1 MSKRSTIARPTFGV
15 LAVGALVLTG
25 CASPTADNEPVESPS
40 ADSPAASS
48 APDCSSLAGS
58 TIELV
63 IPYNAGGGYD
73 ILARVIIP
81 GLENALDATVLPI
94 NKPGAGGLLAINELV
109 AASADGTQIA
119 ILNGTGAAS
128 AILAGAE
135 GPTFGFDDL
144 SYIGRVAVDDL
155 VVTTNASGEYQSWDD
170 VLESDGFRFGST
182 GRGSSDYIVANALI
196 EAFDLENA
204 EVIVGFESQAET
216 DLALIQGNVDAI
228 AGPLDSRRA
237 SILSGETTA
246 VLSFA
251 DVAPE
256 DAGDAAV
263 FSDLDLSNRATEIID
278 GIKLITAFGRPL
290 VAPAGVD
297 DETLTCLQNA
307 LAAAVED
314 PEVLEQAE
322 QTQRELAFVSGDDMV
337 SDIIPGFGVLSEDV
351 LEVLRSSY

>member
-1 MSKRSTIARPTFGV
+1 MSKKTAATRLTLGVMTIGV
-15 LAVGALVLTG
+15 LVLTG
-25 CASPTADNEPVESPS
+25 CASPSGNDASQNSSSTPSGADCTSFN
-40 ADSPAASS
+40 
-48 APDCSSLAGS
+48 GK

-73 ILARVIIP
+73 ILSRVILP
-81 GLENALDATVLPI
+81 GLENALGATVLPI
-94 NKPGAGGLLAINELV
+94 NKPGAGGLLAINQLAG
-109 AASADGTQIA
+109 AAPTDGTQIA

-128 AILAGAE
+128 AILAGAD

-155 VVTTNASGEYQSWDD
+155 VVTTNATGKYQSWED
-170 VLESDGFRFGST
+170 VMESDGFKFGST

-196 EAFDLENA
+196 DAFDLKNA
-204 EVIVGFESQAET
+204 EVVVGFNSQAET

-237 SILSGETTA
+237 SIVSGETTG

-251 DVAPE
+251 EEAPA
-256 DAGDAAV
+256 DAGDATV
-263 FSDLDLSNRATEIID
+263 FSDLDLSDRAVDIID

-290 VAPAGVD
+290 VAPAGLD
-297 DETLTCLQNA
+297 DETLTCLQDA

-314 PEVLEQAE
+314 PEVLDQAE
-322 QTQRELAFVSGDDMV
+322 KMQRELSYLSGDEMA
-337 SDIIPGFGVLSEDV
+337 SDVIPGFDDLSDDV
-351 LEVLRSSY
+351 LNVLKASY